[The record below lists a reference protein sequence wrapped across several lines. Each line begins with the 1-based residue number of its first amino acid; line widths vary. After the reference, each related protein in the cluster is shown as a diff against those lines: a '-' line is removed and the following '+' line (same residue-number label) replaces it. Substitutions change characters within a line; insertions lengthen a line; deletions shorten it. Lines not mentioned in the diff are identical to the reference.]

1 MNTFNDREAAFE
13 AKFAL
18 DEERQFLA
26 RMRRNRFIAVWAS
39 ALKGESVEEARKF
52 GREVVKKDLREVGD
66 QDVVEAVLSYLGDLA
81 TEEKVRA
88 KLVEF
93 MAEAK
98 FQMMQEE

>member
-1 MNTFNDREAAFE
+1 MNTFDEREAAFE

-39 ALKGESVEEARKF
+39 ALKGETVEEARKF
-52 GREVVKKDLREVGD
+52 GREIVKKDLREVGD
-66 QDVVEAVLSYLGDLA
+66 DDVIEAVQAYLGDLA
-81 TEEKVRA
+81 TEEKIRA
-88 KLVEF
+88 KLLEF

-98 FQMMQEE
+98 FQMMQED